1 VDAMG
6 MSATQPNSIRI
17 YSVAVGGYVEVERV
31 VKSDEE
37 WQELLSP
44 LEYSVVRRKGTE
56 IAFCGAL
63 WQYKEP
69 GVYRCVACAT
79 DLFAS
84 GEKFDS
90 GTGWPSYVAPVSEA
104 NVVTELDASLGM
116 PRTEVQCARCGAHLG
131 HVFPDGPPPS
141 GLRYCI
147 NSAALRFVPLDKGR
161 TLHAAR

>member
-1 VDAMG
+1 MDAMA
-6 MSATQPNSIRI
+6 MSAIQPNRIRI
-17 YSVAVGGYVEVERV
+17 YSVAAGGYVEVERV

-63 WQYKEP
+63 WQHKEP
-69 GVYRCVACAT
+69 GLYRCVACGT

-84 GEKFDS
+84 GKKFDS
-90 GTGWPSYVAPVSEA
+90 GTGWPSYVAPVSAA

-131 HVFPDGPPPS
+131 HVFPDGPPPA

-147 NSAALRFVPLDKGR
+147 NSAALRFVPLDKAR
-161 TLHAAR
+161 ALHAAR